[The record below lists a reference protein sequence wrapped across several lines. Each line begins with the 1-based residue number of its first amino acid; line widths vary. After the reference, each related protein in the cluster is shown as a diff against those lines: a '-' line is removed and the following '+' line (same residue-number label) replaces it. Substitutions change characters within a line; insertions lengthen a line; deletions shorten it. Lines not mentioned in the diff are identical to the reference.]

1 MPPPTAP
8 IPPPS
13 LAIASPPAPAPAPA
27 PTPTPSTKVP
37 QKRHSPSPSAS
48 PSPQMKP
55 DPEAVGVVQPEPAP
69 SLSLAHASNSNSNPD
84 PSPKRQRKRYHH
96 YHSLHHRF
104 THNLPDDALTADSA
118 VDTLLNLSIGLL
130 LLQSGFTHAE
140 PVALDGLRRGVEEY
154 MLHFLAYTRQSMA
167 SCRRTQPI
175 PIDFQH
181 ALLYANIP
189 VDSLRAYLKLTMPTH
204 PAAAAEGIITIP
216 ATLPSPPPSSP
227 PPHTNLPFLGP
238 ELISP
243 TSIDHDRQD
252 QGAIRTHIP
261 KHFPT
266 FPSKHTYQ
274 ETPMY
279 ITRETDPR
287 RIREKATEEGRLG
300 EEALRRLARVA
311 KEWSGSGSG
320 ADGGGE
326 YRENMLWGRKG
337 ESVEGMFEKTVKAV
351 SRGVVRRE
359 EQQQQQGNDMLHFL
373 AYTRQSMASCRRTQP
388 IPIDFQHALLYANI
402 PVDSLRAYLKLT
414 MPTHPA
420 AAAEGIITIP
430 ATLPSPPP
438 SSPPPHTNLPFLGPE
453 LISPTSIDH
462 DRQDQGAIRTH
473 IPKHFPTFPSKHT
486 YQETPMYITRETD
499 PRRIREKAT
508 EEGRLGEE
516 ALRRLA
522 RVAKEW
528 SGSGSG
534 ADGGGEYRENMLWGR
549 KGESVEGMFE
559 KTVKAV
565 SRGVVRREEQ
575 QQQQGNGGDEIGL
588 ALGSG
593 SGVGGEPMS
602 SSETARGS
610 NMKPSITPP
619 VVRLDL
625 SPVVNCDRAYWR
637 KVTRPDVR
645 GKMDGVGIGGV
656 VGNKKGRGGKA
667 GVVG

>member
-8 IPPPS
+8 IPPPA
-13 LAIASPPAPAPAPA
+13 LAIASPPVPAPAPAPA
-27 PTPTPSTKVP
+27 PTPTPSTKIP

-48 PSPQMKP
+48 PLPQMKP

-69 SLSLAHASNSNSNPD
+69 SPSLAHALNSNSNRD

-96 YHSLHHRF
+96 YHSLQHRF

-189 VDSLRAYLKLTMPTH
+189 VDSLRAQLKLSMPTH

-216 ATLPSPPPSSP
+216 TTLPSPPPSSP

-252 QGAIRTHIP
+252 QGATRRHIP

-311 KEWSGSGSG
+311 KDWSGSGSG

-337 ESVEGMFEKTVKAV
+337 ESMEGMFEKTVKAV

-359 EQQQQQGNDMLHFL
+359 EQQRQQ
-373 AYTRQSMASCRRTQP
+373 R
-388 IPIDFQHALLYANI
+388 
-402 PVDSLRAYLKLT
+402 
-414 MPTHPA
+414 
-420 AAAEGIITIP
+420 
-430 ATLPSPPP
+430 
-438 SSPPPHTNLPFLGPE
+438 
-453 LISPTSIDH
+453 
-462 DRQDQGAIRTH
+462 
-473 IPKHFPTFPSKHT
+473 
-486 YQETPMYITRETD
+486 
-499 PRRIREKAT
+499 
-508 EEGRLGEE
+508 
-516 ALRRLA
+516 
-522 RVAKEW
+522 
-528 SGSGSG
+528 
-534 ADGGGEYRENMLWGR
+534 
-549 KGESVEGMFE
+549 
-559 KTVKAV
+559 
-565 SRGVVRREEQ
+565 
-575 QQQQGNGGDEIGL
+575 NGGDEIGL

-602 SSETARGS
+602 SSSETARGG

-625 SPVVNCDRAYWR
+625 SPVVNCDRAYWW

-645 GKMDGVGIGGV
+645 GKMDGAGIGGV